1 MTEFFINQVFEGNLL
16 LAIFVSAIAGLISF
30 ISPCVIPLVPGY
42 LSYISGLSASA
53 ADSTSTK
60 DTINRGKLLIATTL
74 FILGFTFLFISY
86 GLAFGGLGSKIAGY
100 ERILSILLG
109 LLMIFFG
116 LIFMNSERFYR
127 SFKPTWKVPSGL
139 VGAPFL
145 GFAFGL
151 GWTPC
156 IGPTLGAVQVLA
168 FQSAT
173 ATRGAILSAAYCFG
187 LGIPFLLLAW
197 SMDKAKK
204 IRNWI
209 SVRGNSISKI
219 GGILLITIGF
229 LQIFNLWNY
238 LMNWFRD
245 LATNFI
251 PVL

>member
-1 MTEFFINQVFEGNLL
+1 MTEFFINQVFDGNLL
-16 LAIFVSAIAGLISF
+16 LAIFVSAVAGLISF
-30 ISPCVIPLVPGY
+30 VSPCVIPLVPGY
-42 LSYISGLSASA
+42 LSYISGLA
-53 ADSTSTK
+53 ADSTSSMAAK
-60 DTINRGKLLIATTL
+60 VGINRVKLLLATGL
-74 FILGFTFLFISY
+74 FIAGFTFLFISY
-86 GLAFGGLGSKIAGY
+86 GLAFGGLGAKIAGY
-100 ERILSILLG
+100 ERTLSIILG

-116 LIFMNSERFYR
+116 IVFMKSQRFYR
-127 SFKPTWKVPSGL
+127 SFKVSWKVPSGL
-139 VGAPFL
+139 IGAPLL

-197 SMDKAKK
+197 SLDKTKSF
-204 IRNWI
+204 RNWI
-209 SVRGNSISKI
+209 ARKGNRISQI
-219 GGILLITIGF
+219 GGIFLIVIGLLQ
-229 LQIFNLWNY
+229 LFNLWNY
-238 LMNWFRD
+238 VMNWFRD